1 MQSCRHFKTKTM
13 KPIIK
18 FNTIVLSLTTTA
30 VFGIWLFISQL
41 ILTYPDWFKEPSNN
55 KYNLLGIILMGL
67 ISIGVY
73 RLVSLITSYFV
84 NNCQW
89 IKKQVF
95 SSYYLEGTWVG
106 FYIGV
111 LGNVRYLIETFEQN
125 TDGLVIKG
133 TSYDENKNLHSFWTS
148 ESINLDSEK
157 GEISYQYKVR
167 TTREKPDPNGIAY
180 FSMIRENNRKPA
192 NMLVGFSADSHLTK
206 KCKAVE
212 YRLNEKTNYD
222 INEALKKA
230 EEFYQ
235 TKKDI
240 VFNYKEE

>member
-1 MQSCRHFKTKTM
+1 M

-18 FNTIVLSLTTTA
+18 FNTIVLSLTTSS
-30 VFGIWLFISQL
+30 VFGIWLIISQL
-41 ILTYPDWFKEPSNN
+41 ILKYPDWFKDSSNS
-55 KYNLLGIILMGL
+55 KYNLLGLMLVGL

-73 RLVSLITSYFV
+73 RLLFLITSYFV

-89 IKKQVF
+89 LKRKVF
-95 SSYYLEGTWVG
+95 SSCYLEGTWVG

-125 TDGLVIKG
+125 IDGLVIKG
-133 TSYDENKNLHSFWTS
+133 SSYDENKNLHSFWTS

-157 GEISYQYKVR
+157 GELSYQYKVR
-167 TTREKPDPNGIAY
+167 TTRENQDPNGIAY

-192 NMLVGFSADSHLTK
+192 TMLVGFSADSHLTQ
-206 KCKAVE
+206 KCKAME
-212 YRLNEKTNYD
+212 YRWIKNTKYD
-222 INEALKKA
+222 INEALTNA
-230 EEFYQ
+230 EKFYQ

-240 VFNYKEE
+240 VYNYNENQY